1 MRTRSLQFLFY
12 ACAVL
17 LLNRLSSHENMTSI
31 IEALDSSH
39 FEDIKV
45 AITTLKNTLCGKS
58 AVEKLER
65 FEENRK
71 KTPLFSF

>member
-1 MRTRSLQFLFY
+1 
-12 ACAVL
+12 
-17 LLNRLSSHENMTSI
+17 MTSI

>member
-1 MRTRSLQFLFY
+1 MQFIFY

-45 AITTLKNTLCGKS
+45 AITTLKNTLCDKS

-65 FEENRK
+65 FEKNRK
-71 KTPLFSF
+71 KTHCLVFNEV

>member
-1 MRTRSLQFLFY
+1 MQFIFY

-17 LLNRLSSHENMTSI
+17 LLNLLSGHENMTSV

-45 AITTLKNTLCGKS
+45 AITTLKNTLCDKS
-58 AVEKLER
+58 AVEKLEM

-71 KTPLFSF
+71 KTHCLVFSEV